1 MRRMKYIR
9 QVTFFLLFSLTCS
22 SCGALV
28 GGVVGGTVAALIPV
42 VTANGAVKKDKKKLK
57 KQDAHPTPQLTDE
70 EQRRYDYFFLE
81 AARLK
86 VRKEYAAA
94 FDLLQHCLTIA
105 PDDPSALYEIAQY
118 YLFLKQV
125 TLAQAAL
132 EKAVENAPDNYWY
145 SQALVGIYMQQ
156 NETDQATEL
165 LEKMATRFSDRMDP
179 LYSLL
184 EIYNKAETYDKVIGI
199 LNKLEK
205 KIGKS
210 EQLSMEKFRIYLQ
223 QKDDKRAFHE
233 IESLVEEYPS
243 DMRYQVVLGDAYMQN
258 GKSDKAYDIYKK
270 VLTEEPDNVMAMY
283 SLASYYD
290 QTGQKELY
298 EQQLDTLLLNRKVAS
313 DVKVNVMRR
322 FIVQNEQ
329 EGRDSTRVL
338 TLFDR
343 IMEQDPDDTGLPMLY
358 AQYLLSKKMN
368 EQTWPVLRQVLVID
382 PTNTAARM
390 MLVGEAVRKEDNKD
404 LMALCEAGVESNPDM
419 LEFYYYLVIS
429 YNQAERLDDAL
440 NVCLKALTH
449 VTDESNKEMV
459 SNFYAIMGD
468 IYHTKSR
475 NLDAYAAYDSSLVY
489 NPSNIDTL
497 NNYAYYLSLE
507 RRDLDKAEEM
517 SYKTVKADPNNPTYL
532 DTYAWILFVKGN
544 YAEARLYI
552 DEAVKNDT
560 EKSNVVVE
568 HCGDIYY
575 MTGDAEGAMNF
586 WKQAWDGGNRS
597 DTLKQKIQKKKYIVD
612 ENKPAQ

>member
-1 MRRMKYIR
+1 MRYIR
-9 QVTFFLLFSLTCS
+9 LIAFLLLLS
-22 SCGALV
+22 SVDPSYGVLV
-28 GGVVGGTVAALIPV
+28 GSVATGAASSVIVGAA
-42 VTANGAVKKDKKKLK
+42 TKKNKKKQRK
-57 KQDAHPTPQLTDE
+57 PASPPVQLTDE

-86 VRKEYAAA
+86 VQKEYAAA

-105 PDDPSALYEIAQY
+105 PDEPSALYEIAQY
-118 YLFLKQV
+118 YLFLKQKP
-125 TLAQAAL
+125 LAQAAL
-132 EKAVENAPDNYWY
+132 EKAVEKAPGNYWY
-145 SQALVGIYMQQ
+145 SQALANLYMQQ
-156 NETDQATEL
+156 NETDKAAAL
-165 LEKMATRFSDRMDP
+165 LEQMAAHFSDKMDP
-179 LYSLL
+179 LYNLL
-184 EIYNKAETYDKVIGI
+184 EIYNKAEAYDKVIGI
-199 LNKLEK
+199 LNRLEK
-205 KIGKS
+205 KTGKN

-223 QKDDKRAFHE
+223 KKDDKRAFRE
-233 IESLVEEYPS
+233 IESLVEEYPN
-243 DMRYQVVLGDAYMQN
+243 DMRYQVVLGDVYMQH
-258 GKSDKAYDIYKK
+258 GKEDEAYGIYKK
-270 VLTEEPDNVMAMY
+270 VLAEEPDNVMAMY

-298 EQQLDTLLLNRKVAS
+298 EQQLDTLLLNKKVAS
-313 DVKVNVMRR
+313 DVKLNVMRR

-343 IMEQDPDDTGLPMLY
+343 IMEQDPDDADLPMLY

-390 MLVGEAVRKEDNKD
+390 MLVGEAVRKEDNKE

-419 LEFYYYLVIS
+419 LEFYFYLAIA
-429 YNQAERLDDAL
+429 YNQEERTDDAL
-440 NVCLKALTH
+440 NVCLKALTR

-459 SNFYAIMGD
+459 SNFYAIIGD
-468 IYHTKSR
+468 IYHTKNR

-489 NPSNIDTL
+489 NPSNIGTL

-544 YAEARLYI
+544 YAEARLYM
-552 DEAVKNDT
+552 DEAMKNDAGN
-560 EKSNVVVE
+560 SSVVIE

-575 MTGDAEGAMNF
+575 MTGDVEGALKY
-586 WKQAWDGGNRS
+586 WKQAWEKGNRS
-597 DTLKQKIQKKKYIVD
+597 DTLKQKIQKKKYIAD

>member
-1 MRRMKYIR
+1 MEYIR
-9 QVTFFLLFSLTCS
+9 LIAFLFLLS
-22 SCGALV
+22 SVGPSYGVLV
-28 GGVVGGTVAALIPV
+28 GSVADGAAFSVIAGVAT
-42 VTANGAVKKDKKKLK
+42 KKNKKKQRK
-57 KQDAHPTPQLTDE
+57 PAPPPVQLTDE

-86 VRKEYAAA
+86 VQKEYAAA

-105 PDDPSALYEIAQY
+105 PDEPSALYEIAQY

-125 TLAQAAL
+125 PPGQAAL
-132 EKAVENAPDNYWY
+132 EKAVEKAPDNYWY
-145 SQALVGIYMQQ
+145 SQALANLYMQQ
-156 NETDQATEL
+156 NETDKAAAL
-165 LEKMATRFSDRMDP
+165 LEQMAARFSDKMDP
-179 LYSLL
+179 LYNLL
-184 EIYNKAETYDKVIGI
+184 EIYNKAEAYDKVIGI

-205 KIGKS
+205 KTGKN

-223 QKDDKRAFHE
+223 KKDDKRAFRE
-233 IESLVEEYPS
+233 IESLVEEYPN
-243 DMRYQVVLGDAYMQN
+243 DMRYQVVLGDVYMQH
-258 GKSDKAYDIYKK
+258 GKEDEAYGIYKK
-270 VLTEEPDNVMAMY
+270 VLVEEPDNVMAMY

-298 EQQLDTLLLNRKVAS
+298 EQQLDTLLLNKKVAS
-313 DVKVNVMRR
+313 DVKLNVMRR

-343 IMEQDPDDTGLPMLY
+343 IMEQDPDDANLPMLY

-390 MLVGEAVRKEDNKD
+390 MLVGEAVRKEDNKE

-419 LEFYYYLVIS
+419 LEFYFYLAIA
-429 YNQAERLDDAL
+429 YNQAERTDDAL
-440 NVCLKALTH
+440 NVCLKALTR

-459 SNFYAIMGD
+459 SNFYAIIGD
-468 IYHTKSR
+468 IYHTKNR

-489 NPSNIDTL
+489 NPSNIGTL

-544 YAEARLYI
+544 YAEARLYM
-552 DEAVKNDT
+552 DEAMKNDAGN
-560 EKSNVVVE
+560 SSVVIE

-575 MTGDAEGAMNF
+575 MTGDVEGALKY
-586 WKQAWDGGNRS
+586 WKQAWEKGSRS
-597 DTLKQKIQKKKYIVD
+597 DTLKQKIQKKKYIAD